1 MTDQK
6 SSPASVEL
14 EHKLAA
20 VVLRW
25 VRAYREAEAARLQ
38 AMVDR
43 ASYDSFPASDPVAPA
58 ASVESDEAPQQIEC
72 VINGDC
78 LTLRCLP
85 RGATA
90 TSHPSTRDADL
101 SFDGE
106 MPDGAMLHVLVHVQ
120 SLPSAEGA
128 VEKSEATLPSEP
140 VHAGEVPK
148 RGQTAPSG
156 GPAEPGEVTATTRAA
171 R

>member
-6 SSPASVEL
+6 TSTANAEL
-14 EHKLAA
+14 EHKLAG

-25 VRAYREAEAARLQ
+25 VRAYREAETARLQ

-58 ASVESDEAPQQIEC
+58 ASAESNDAPQEIEC
-72 VINGDC
+72 VINGAC

-90 TSHPSTRDADL
+90 SKQTPVGDGDL
-101 SFDGE
+101 SFDGQL
-106 MPDGAMLHVLVHVQ
+106 PDGGMLHVRVLVQ
-120 SLPSAEGA
+120 SLPSAEEA
-128 VEKSEATLPSEP
+128 VEKSEATLPTEP
-140 VHAGEVPK
+140 VHAGEVPA
-148 RGQTAPSG
+148 RGKAAASS
-156 GPAEPGEVTATTRAA
+156 GPAEPGEITATSRATR
-171 R
+171 

>member
-6 SSPASVEL
+6 NSAASAEL
-14 EHKLAA
+14 EHKLAGI
-20 VVLRW
+20 VLRW
-25 VRAYREAEAARLQ
+25 VRAFREAETARLQ
-38 AMVDR
+38 AAVDR

-58 ASVESDEAPQQIEC
+58 ASVESDNAPQEIEC

-90 TSHPSTRDADL
+90 SNRASAGDGDL
-101 SFDGE
+101 SFDGQL
-106 MPDGAMLHVLVHVQ
+106 PDGGMLHVRVVVQ
-120 SLPSAEGA
+120 SLPSAEEA
-128 VEKSEATLPSEP
+128 VERSEATLPARP
-140 VHAGEVPK
+140 VHAGELPA
-148 RGQTAPSG
+148 RGEAAASS
-156 GPAEPGEVTATTRAA
+156 GPAEPGETTATSRAA

>member
-1 MTDQK
+1 MTDQNR
-6 SSPASVEL
+6 STAGAEL
-14 EHKLAA
+14 EHKLAG

-25 VRAYREAEAARLQ
+25 VRAFREAETARLQ

-58 ASVESDEAPQQIEC
+58 ASAESDDAPQQIEC

-85 RGATA
+85 RGAMASSQSA
-90 TSHPSTRDADL
+90 THDADL

-106 MPDGAMLHVLVHVQ
+106 LPDGGTLHVRVRVQ
-120 SLPSAEGA
+120 ALPSAQDA
-128 VEKSEATLPSEP
+128 VGKSEATLPDEP
-140 VHAGEVPK
+140 VHAGEVPAQ
-148 RGQTAPSG
+148 GQAGPSG
-156 GPAEPGEVTATTRAA
+156 GPARPGEMTATSPR